1 MNKFGLVLV
10 LLAAGLVYLG
20 HAQYN
25 DFKPLPERAKD
36 LMIRR
41 MLIGKGCPGCKEI
54 RCPGRAKQ
62 CTRGI
67 LRDACNCCN
76 ICARNEGEVCGGKYY
91 IHGKCAQEA
100 HCDLRRATIDNPVGV
115 CVNNDRAKK

>member
-1 MNKFGLVLV
+1 MNKVSLFLVFFAL
-10 LLAAGLVYLG
+10 LVYLG
-20 HAQYN
+20 HAMYN

-36 LMIRR
+36 LIIRR
-41 MLIGKGCPGCKEI
+41 MLIGKGCPAECKDI

-62 CTRGI
+62 CARGV

-76 ICARNEGEVCGGKYY
+76 ICVRDEGEVCGGKYY

-100 HCDLRRATIDNPVGV
+100 HCDLRRATIQNPVGV
-115 CVNNDRAKK
+115 CVNNNRAK